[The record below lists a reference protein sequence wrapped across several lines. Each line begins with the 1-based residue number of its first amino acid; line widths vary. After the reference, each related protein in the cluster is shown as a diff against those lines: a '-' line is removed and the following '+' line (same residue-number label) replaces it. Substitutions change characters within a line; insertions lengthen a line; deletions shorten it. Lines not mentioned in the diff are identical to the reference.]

1 MRAGDRHLV
10 VTGTSDAAFRRAL
23 RDAGYLLADDNRA
36 ARKRAANPPP
46 AGE

>member
-36 ARKRAANPPP
+36 ARKRSESPPP